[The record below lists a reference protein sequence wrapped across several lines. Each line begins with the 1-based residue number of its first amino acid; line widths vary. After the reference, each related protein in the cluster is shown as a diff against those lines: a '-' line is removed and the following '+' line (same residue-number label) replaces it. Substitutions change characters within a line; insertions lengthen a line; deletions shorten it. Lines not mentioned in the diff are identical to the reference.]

1 MNYLE
6 KSLKRF
12 LKRKVNVTTAVV
24 VSFLITGSIGYAEDL
39 IPKSENTEVLLFI
52 NGLFSKLENKS
63 IKDIGGFTLG
73 KDEINAPTTPGIDII
88 KPGQPGGP
96 TTTIPGIDIIKPGQ
110 PGGPTTTIPGIDI
123 IKPGQPGGP
132 TTTIPGI
139 DIIKP
144 GEPGGPTTKPT
155 EPEKPETIPG
165 IDIIKPGQPG
175 GPTTTIPGIDI
186 IKPGEPGGPTTKPTE
201 PEKPET
207 IPGID
212 IIKPGQPGGPTTTIP
227 GIDIIKPGQPGG
239 PTTTIPGIDIIK
251 PGEPGGPTT
260 KPTEPEKPQENVN
273 TENKVQENGVVF
285 DVKEGENFIN
295 KGDITL
301 KSDVDKLD
309 VDKDG
314 IFETPNKISAVI
326 KNNGGT
332 VVNEGYIKIEGTKDV
347 DVAGTGHII
356 KTGEGM
362 GVYQSS
368 GTFTNKGTIY
378 VPGNGYDVD
387 NDGYTDSNGGYGV
400 YIDGGVAINE
410 GKIISDP
417 PYEISAGL
425 MPTRGIGME
434 AHGGEII
441 NGENGVIENQLI
453 SMYAIGKGSNAINK
467 GTINTHN
474 IGLMALDGATATN
487 HGTINA
493 WFEGTENF
501 PAESM
506 IGLYASSY
514 NGSTTKVINS
524 EKGVVYGAIKTEGP
538 AATVVN
544 YGTIH
549 GTEIISMKGN
559 IENYGTI
566 TGIPTKPEG
575 LVISSEN
582 GKFIQGV
589 NGKLEADKVN
599 GDIYLAGDYTKDNYS
614 DEIKVNTDNISI
626 KEHNGEIKS
635 NSVMYNY
642 NSDNKT
648 LDRKNF
654 NEIVQNSAIADY
666 LENNYVDGDVLR
678 QEIFNNLKA
687 IDNNKD
693 FNKATNN
700 LFGNDVYPNMTRQ
713 TMDMINFNKQVM
725 VDNIFNV
732 NTSKDL
738 RVIGGLD
745 YKNIDTKSSNLSGYD
760 EDVKAVFFGADKAL
774 SETQRLGVM
783 ANVGTLESKYDMNNA
798 KREDTFF
805 QGNIYHTYNK
815 NNFSL
820 TNNLFAGV
828 SSGEVERDIKFA
840 NVEGHS
846 KGDLDNK
853 WIGLQNIASYR
864 FDTDYFFFKPKLEA
878 NFTYLMQDSV
888 KEDGNYGLEIEKS
901 EKLSVEGGA
910 GLEIGKDL
918 YYNDYKVTLKAGA
931 NIYHEF
937 ANPYDGTDV
946 KLRNVSTDTL
956 KLADNDNDTR
966 KDVSLRIELEKNNS
980 FGIYGE
986 YKHLFDD
993 KNMFQ
998 VGMNY
1003 RF

>member
-24 VSFLITGSIGYAEDL
+24 VSFLITGAIVSAEDQSL
-39 IPKSENTEVLLFI
+39 IQKSENTEVLLFL
-52 NGLFSKLENKS
+52 NGMFSKLENDK

-73 KDEINAPTTPGIDII
+73 KNEINAPITPGM
-88 KPGQPGGP
+88 
-96 TTTIPGIDIIKPGQ
+96 
-110 PGGPTTTIPGIDI
+110 DI

-144 GEPGGPTTKPT
+144 GEPGGPITKPT

-165 IDIIKPGQPG
+165 M
-175 GPTTTIPGIDI
+175 
-186 IKPGEPGGPTTKPTE
+186 
-201 PEKPET
+201 
-207 IPGID
+207 
-212 IIKPGQPGGPTTTIP
+212 
-227 GIDIIKPGQPGG
+227 DIIKPGQPGG

-260 KPTEPEKPQENVN
+260 KPTEPEKPQGNIN
-273 TENKVQENGVVF
+273 TENKVQENGIVF
-285 DVKEGENFIN
+285 DITKGEFTN
-295 KGDITL
+295 KGEITL
-301 KSDVDKLD
+301 KSDVEM
-309 VDKDG
+309 VDTNDDGLKD
-314 IFETPNKISAVI
+314 TPNKISAII

-332 VVNEGYIKIEGTKDV
+332 VINEGNLKVEGLKDV
-347 DVAGTGHII
+347 NLGGSGHII
-356 KTGEGM
+356 KVGEGM

-368 GTFTNKGTIY
+368 GTFINKGEIF
-378 VPGNGYDVD
+378 VEGNGYATTSGESIEGNVH
-387 NDGYTDSNGGYGV
+387 GGYGV
-400 YIDGGVAINE
+400 YIHGGKAINE
-410 GKIISDP
+410 GKITSKL
-417 PYEISAGL
+417 PYEIEAGL
-425 MPTRGIGME
+425 IPTFGVGMK
-434 AHGGEII
+434 AYGGEII
-441 NGENGVIENQLI
+441 NGKDGIIENHMI
-453 SMYAIGKGSNAINK
+453 SMYAVGKGTNAINN
-467 GTINTHN
+467 GTISTHN
-474 IGLMALDGATATN
+474 VGLMALDGATATN
-487 HGTINA
+487 NGTINA
-493 WFEGTENF
+493 WFNGTENQE
-501 PAESM
+501 AGAM
-506 IGLYASSY
+506 TGLYASSFS
-514 NGSTTKVINS
+514 GATTTVTNS
-524 EKGVVYGAIKTEGP
+524 ETGIVYGNVKAEGA
-538 AATVVN
+538 AATVIN

-549 GTEIISMKGN
+549 GTEIISNKGN
-559 IENYGTI
+559 IENHGVI
-566 TGIPTKPEG
+566 TGIETKPEG

-614 DEIKVNTDNISI
+614 NEIKVNTDNISI

-642 NSDNKT
+642 NSEDKV
-648 LDRKNF
+648 LARKNF
-654 NEIVQNSAIADY
+654 NEIVSNKAIANY
-666 LENNYVDGDVLR
+666 LEDNYVDGDILR
-678 QEIFNNLKA
+678 QEIYNNLKA
-687 IDNNKD
+687 IDNNAE
-693 FNKATNN
+693 FNRATNN

-725 VDNIFNV
+725 IDNIFNV

-738 RVIGGLD
+738 RLIGGMD

-760 EDVKAVFFGADKAL
+760 EDIKAVFFGADKAL
-774 SETQRLGVM
+774 SETQRVGAV
-783 ANVGTLESKYDMNNA
+783 ANVGTLESEYDMSNA
-798 KREDTFF
+798 KRKDTFF

-820 TNNLFAGV
+820 VNNLFAGIG
-828 SSGEVERDIKFA
+828 SGDIERDIRFVD
-840 NVEGHS
+840 VEGHS
-846 KGDLDNK
+846 EGNLDNK

-864 FDTDYFFFKPKLEA
+864 LDTDYFFFKPKIEA
-878 NFTYLMQDSV
+878 NFTYLMQDSI

-901 EKLSVEGGA
+901 EKWSIEGGA

-946 KLRNVSTDTL
+946 KLRNISADTL
-956 KLADNDNDTR
+956 KLADNENDTR
-966 KDVSLRIELEKNNS
+966 KDLSLRLELQKNDS

-986 YKHLFDD
+986 YKYLFDD
-993 KNMFQ
+993 ENMFQ

>member
-24 VSFLITGSIGYAEDL
+24 VSFLITGAIGYAKEQTL

-63 IKDIGGFTLG
+63 IKDIGRFTLG
-73 KDEINAPTTPGIDII
+73 KDEINAPTTPGM
-88 KPGQPGGP
+88 
-96 TTTIPGIDIIKPGQ
+96 
-110 PGGPTTTIPGIDI
+110 DI

-165 IDIIKPGQPG
+165 IDIIKPGEPG

-186 IKPGEPGGPTTKPTE
+186 IKPGEPGGPTT
-201 PEKPET
+201 T

-212 IIKPGQPGGPTTTIP
+212 IIKPGE
-227 GIDIIKPGQPGG
+227 PGG

-251 PGEPGGPTT
+251 PGEPGGPTTTIPGIDIIKPGEPGGPIT

-417 PYEISAGL
+417 PYEITEGL

-514 NGSTTKVINS
+514 NGSATKVINS

-599 GDIYLAGDYTKDNYS
+599 GDIYLAGDYTKNNYS

-738 RVIGGLD
+738 RVIGGID

-828 SSGEVERDIKFA
+828 SSGEVERDIKFV

-853 WIGLQNIASYR
+853 WIGVQNIASYR

-946 KLRNVSTDTL
+946 KLRNVSADTL

-993 KNMFQ
+993 ENMFQ

>member
-24 VSFLITGSIGYAEDL
+24 VSFLITGAIGYAEDQSL
-39 IPKSENTEVLLFI
+39 IQKSENTEVLVFI

-73 KDEINAPTTPGIDII
+73 KDEINAPTTPGMDII

-96 TTTIPGIDIIKPGQ
+96 TTTIPGM
-110 PGGPTTTIPGIDI
+110 
-123 IKPGQPGGP
+123 
-132 TTTIPGI
+132 

-165 IDIIKPGQPG
+165 LEIIKPGQPG
-175 GPTTTIPGIDI
+175 GPTTTIPGM
-186 IKPGEPGGPTTKPTE
+186 
-201 PEKPET
+201 
-207 IPGID
+207 
-212 IIKPGQPGGPTTTIP
+212 
-227 GIDIIKPGQPGG
+227 
-239 PTTTIPGIDIIK
+239 DIIK

-260 KPTEPEKPQENVN
+260 KPTEPEKPQGNIN
-273 TENKVQENGVVF
+273 TENKIQENGIVF
-285 DVKEGENFIN
+285 EVKEGEKFTN
-295 KGDITL
+295 KGNITL
-301 KSDVDKLD
+301 KSDVEM
-309 VDKDG
+309 VDKNDDG
-314 IFETPNKISAVI
+314 LNDSPNKISAII
-326 KNNGGT
+326 KNDGGT
-332 VVNEGYIKIEGTKDV
+332 VINEGNLKVEGLKDV
-347 DVAGTGHII
+347 NLGGSGHII
-356 KTGEGM
+356 KVGEGM
-362 GVYQSS
+362 GIYQNS
-368 GTFTNKGTIY
+368 GTFINKGEIF
-378 VPGNGYDVD
+378 VEGNGYDST
-387 NDGYTDSNGGYGV
+387 NDGFIDGGVHGGYGV
-400 YIDGGVAINE
+400 YINGGKAINE
-410 GKIISDP
+410 GKITSKL
-417 PYEISAGL
+417 PYEIEAGL
-425 MPTRGIGME
+425 IPTFGVGMK
-434 AHGGEII
+434 AYGGEII
-441 NGENGVIENQLI
+441 NEKDGIIENNMI
-453 SMYAIGKGSNAINK
+453 SMYAVGKGTNAINN
-467 GTINTHN
+467 GIINTHN
-474 IGLMALDGATATN
+474 VGLIALDGATATN
-487 HGTINA
+487 NGTINA
-493 WFEGTENF
+493 WFNGTENQE
-501 PAESM
+501 AGAM
-506 IGLYASSY
+506 TGLYASSFSGDTTTVT
-514 NGSTTKVINS
+514 NGETGI
-524 EKGVVYGAIKTEGP
+524 VYGAVKAEGT
-538 AATVVN
+538 AATVIN
-544 YGTIH
+544 YGKIY
-549 GTEIISMKGN
+549 GTEIKTMNGN
-559 IENYGTI
+559 IENHGVI
-566 TGIPTKPEG
+566 TGIETKPEG

-599 GDIYLAGDYTKDNYS
+599 GDIYLAGDYVKDNYS

-635 NSVMYNY
+635 NSVMFNY
-642 NSDNKT
+642 DSEDKV
-648 LDRKNF
+648 LARKNF
-654 NEIVQNSAIADY
+654 NEVVSNKAIANY
-666 LENNYVDGDVLR
+666 LEDNYVDGDILR
-678 QEIFNNLKA
+678 QEIYNNLKL
-687 IDNNKD
+687 IDNNAE
-693 FNKATNN
+693 FNRATNN

-725 VDNIFNV
+725 IDNIFNV
-732 NTSKDL
+732 NSSKDL
-738 RVIGGLD
+738 RLIGGMD

-760 EDVKAVFFGADKAL
+760 EDIKAVFFGADKAL
-774 SETQRLGVM
+774 SETQRIGAV
-783 ANVGTLESKYDMNNA
+783 ANVGTLESKYDMNSA
-798 KREDTFF
+798 KRKDTFF

-815 NNFSL
+815 NNFTL
-820 TNNLFAGV
+820 VNNLFAGV
-828 SSGEVERDIKFA
+828 GSGNVERDIKFID
-840 NVEGHS
+840 VEGHS
-846 KGDLDNK
+846 EGDLDNK

-946 KLRNVSTDTL
+946 KLRNVSADTL

-993 KNMFQ
+993 ENMFQ